1 MHRQHLPPTHL
12 FSLRL
17 IFHFSLRSVEIC
29 SIFVSTSRQRAGEPS
44 RSSINRQMTLTFS
57 EGLRHCSGCVAS
69 VERIWRERERRERG
83 GREREGRK
91 EGEKKR
97 RRRRNRSMVCWCG
110 QRVHVKKHQSLTL
123 SLTHTPYFTLLPL
136 PPPPPH
142 MVHSSRLPL
151 PEVESQQLRDSVSFH
166 LHITH

>member
-1 MHRQHLPPTHL
+1 MGEKSTDEERNGGRGREREKGEERFLSSWAMFNMHRQHLPPTHL

-110 QRVHVKKHQSLTL
+110 QRVHV
-123 SLTHTPYFTLLPL
+123 
-136 PPPPPH
+136 
-142 MVHSSRLPL
+142 
-151 PEVESQQLRDSVSFH
+151 
-166 LHITH
+166 